1 MKTLYLTLFVAVA
14 MPCMA
19 DISIGTGRCRPV
31 AADTSVAKPA
41 AQPDAVAEK
50 AALVEAIKQI
60 TDEKGAA
67 AAQKQLAG
75 QQAAMQDIAKKYDE
89 AVKQI
94 DALGPQGEARL
105 QKEVSRVADMAEGK
119 GLTTERDK
127 KMHAI
132 LMQQIPESGYDA
144 SGAHDFG
151 GSQTPEK
158 SEASRTAPPLRPLPQ
173 MPTEPVYDT
182 SGVHDIDASFAPK
195 KSDAR
200 QAPPLRPLPAELQ

>member
-67 AAQKQLAG
+67 AAQKQLSS
-75 QQAAMQDIAKKYDE
+75 QHAAVRDKAKKYDE
-89 AVKQI
+89 TVKKI
-94 DALGPQGEARL
+94 DELGPQVEAQL
-105 QKEVSRVADMAEGK
+105 QQDVSRVADVVQGK
-119 GLTTERDK
+119 GLRTERDQK
-127 KMHAI
+127 IHDI
-132 LMQQIPESGYDA
+132 LMQNIPESGYDT
-144 SGAHDFG
+144 SSAHEIDAC
-151 GSQTPEK
+151 P
-158 SEASRTAPPLRPLPQ
+158 ARVPTAESSIPALRPLPQ
-173 MPTEPVYDT
+173 
-182 SGVHDIDASFAPK
+182 GV
-195 KSDAR
+195 
-200 QAPPLRPLPAELQ
+200 EL